1 MRNYPKRNEIMFE
14 RAIVA
19 LRSLPPETRFKKLTA
34 AEILEQLE
42 RSMASRRR
50 LEDLDNELA
59 LESVVRENEDE
70 RSLDVLEEFVDG
82 VIGHADY
89 GRDSALY
96 ESLGFVRKSKR
107 KSGLTRRR
115 KEKGGTPMP

>member
-1 MRNYPKRNEIMFE
+1 MFE